1 MQNNNDRTYAGFFVR
16 LAAYTVDIILVSL
29 MLLIIKTPLWIVTL
43 ASPDNILVKDFIFQY
58 SVMDII
64 LYLLKVTYF
73 ILLTYYTGS
82 TLGKKLFRIEVVS
95 SENRPLTFF
104 EVAYR
109 ETVGKFLSAVIL
121 YIGYI
126 MAGLDE
132 EKKGLHDIL
141 SDTRVVYKQNE
152 KQPLPEQNIICP
164 QNGTEE
170 QICEHVNN

>member
-109 ETVGKFLSAVIL
+109 ETVGKFLSAV
-121 YIGYI
+121 
-126 MAGLDE
+126 MAVTMLTAITE
-132 EKKGLHDIL
+132 ASVYAEKNVDYSNQL
-141 SDTRVVYKQNE
+141 SELKVLMKRKKVFMIY
-152 KQPLPEQNIICP
+152 
-164 QNGTEE
+164 
-170 QICEHVNN
+170 

>member
-1 MQNNNDRTYAGFFVR
+1 
-16 LAAYTVDIILVSL
+16 
-29 MLLIIKTPLWIVTL
+29 
-43 ASPDNILVKDFIFQY
+43 
-58 SVMDII
+58 MDII

-109 ETVGKFLSAVIL
+109 ETVGKFLSVVIL

-126 MAGLDE
+126 MVGFDE

>member
-16 LAAYTVDIILVSL
+16 LAAYIVDITLVSL
-29 MLLIIKTPLWIVTL
+29 MLLIIKTPFWIISL
-43 ASPDNILVKDFIFQY
+43 ASPDNFLVKDFIFQY
-58 SVMDII
+58 SVMDIV

-82 TLGKKLFRIEVVS
+82 TLGKKLFRIEVIS
-95 SENRPLTFF
+95 SENRKLTFF

-109 ETVGKFLSAVIL
+109 ETVGKFLSAVII

-152 KQPLPEQNIICP
+152 KQPLPQQNIVCP

-170 QICEHVNN
+170 HVCESGNN